1 MRRILFVAGLVALA
15 GVQGPTV
22 LRAQEAEAAG
32 GEQVASIGRKA
43 LEEFVCEYPPVE
55 ELGEDTD
62 FDESELP
69 IELTGGRVLPGEGD
83 DDDSADDDEEFMEEV
98 DEAEIQAWR
107 DAAQRFSARAGEFA
121 DEVNRIIRRNYEDEV
136 KELRDGYDRLLGDAE
151 LEERRLRKLA
161 IEAHEK
167 FVKAHASSPYTARRM
182 FRLAELY
189 FEQSEEDF
197 LNEFE
202 EYQDLADQFD
212 AGKVEFLPEPPQ
224 KDYRRS
230 IALYKRII
238 RDFPQYTDLGAVYY
252 MMGYCYSDDAS
263 RHLDPE
269 RAEQTYRAMLDNVP
283 VSVYRAQAY
292 FRLGDLYFEENQT
305 RRALAYYNEILNEFD
320 RKEADSALEPEDE
333 RLYELALYKVAWAY
347 YKIDDLPVAIEKF
360 VELIDWAERKEA
372 RTGKATDLKGESIRY
387 LAVSFAD
394 QAGEMDVS
402 PIEYAGRLL
411 TRLGERPWSYGVLK
425 ELAGILKDQAR
436 FEEAVKAYLFLQER
450 YPLSPD
456 GPEFQNNVIVLYNNL
471 AVPDRDAA
479 AAARVTLTNQYGFD
493 SPWHAANKNNKD
505 AIAKATQYIL
515 ESLQW
520 VALTY
525 HAKAQETAEPMDYVL
540 AARKYEEYLERYPFA
555 KNAYELSYNLA
566 DCYFWIGGQVFTDNS
581 GVTAV
586 GWERAID
593 QYSRLFGFPE
603 TEFRQDA
610 ILGIMFSLNYLW
622 KEREGD
628 VKAKPAALANVQ
640 PQLGEQVDFSKLPL
654 STLTERYVRSVRW
667 VQREVPDYPD
677 LAVVLYDLAEIYFYN
692 NYLRRAR
699 AISEEI
705 IANYPET
712 DFASFAA
719 GLIVDSHRYTGDLRK
734 MRAATERFAAMT
746 LGEDPDLAAS
756 RNETF
761 AALARGSLFKEGEL
775 AYNGD
780 NYSCALHAFMDYY
793 DQYGA
798 EGTDEDMKN
807 IDLVVYN
814 LAQSFSK
821 LGKTDASNRYF
832 ELLLE
837 RFPRSV
843 QAPATFWKMASNY
856 ERVLELE
863 KAVGYYED
871 ILSYHREHEDA
882 ANALYNA
889 AFLKVGLKR
898 FDEAASAYESYH
910 DDYTD
915 KEDAKDILFRAAETF
930 ETAEDIKSARRV
942 YKKWL
947 KLYGEEDAD
956 RWVET
961 QRKLADYAL
970 AAGKRRE
977 AEKIVQLIYD
987 SYENIKADLG
997 GIGLRISADIAFQP
1011 LLAEFTEYEK
1021 LQFPNTKDQ
1030 EELQEVL
1037 AQKLEWN
1044 KKIAADLDGFV
1055 VEFADFEWQSAALY
1069 YKALSFKRH
1078 GESWLQAPVPYDPDD
1093 PDEEEY
1099 FYIYMDQL
1107 SARAEPFEQTAVTLF
1122 ETVVDFAK
1130 QKKRHNK
1137 WVDEALKELSRT
1149 DPNTYPVPKPERSSV
1164 IPSDVFTLPPLIE
1177 EVPELSM
1184 RSDDQLQPR
1193 LARTE
1198 LP

>member
-1 MRRILFVAGLVALA
+1 
-15 GVQGPTV
+15 V
-22 LRAQEAEAAG
+22 LWAQADEAD
-32 GEQVASIGRKA
+32 GESRVASIGRKA
-43 LEEFVCEYPPVE
+43 ASEFVCEYPPVE
-55 ELGEDTD
+55 DPGDDTD
-62 FDESELP
+62 FDETELP
-69 IELTGGRVLPGEGD
+69 IEVAEGAVGD
-83 DDDSADDDEEFMEEV
+83 DDDSADDSDLMATELEEV

-107 DAAQRFSARAGEFA
+107 EAAKRFSDRA
-121 DEVNRIIRRNYEDEV
+121 DEFSGEVARMIRRNYEDEV
-136 KELRDGYDRLLGDAE
+136 KELRQGYDRLLEDSDA
-151 LEERRLRKLA
+151 EERRLRKLA

-167 FVKAHASSPYTARRM
+167 FVKAHPDTPYTARRT

-189 FEQSEEDF
+189 FEQAEEDF

-202 EYQDLADQFD
+202 TYQDLADQFD

-224 KDYRRS
+224 KDYRKS

-238 RDFPQYTDLGAVYY
+238 RDFPDYAELGAVYY

-269 RAEQTYRAMLDNVP
+269 RAEQTYLSMLENVP
-283 VSVYRAQAY
+283 VSGYRAQAY

-320 RKEADSALEPEDE
+320 RQEANAELRNEDE

-347 YKIDDLPVAIEKF
+347 YKVDDLPVAIEKF
-360 VELIDWAERKEA
+360 IELIDWAERKEA
-372 RTGKATDLKGESIRY
+372 RTGKVTDLKGESIRY

-394 QAGEMDVS
+394 QAVEMDVS

-411 TRLGERPWSYGVLK
+411 GRLGERPWSYGVLK

-436 FEEAVKAYLFLQER
+436 FEEAISAYLFLQDR

-479 AAARVTLTNQYGFD
+479 ASARVALTNRYGFD

-505 AIAKATQYIL
+505 AIAKATEYIL
-515 ESLQW
+515 DSLQW

-525 HAKAQETAEPMDYVL
+525 HAKAQETGEPMDYVL

-566 DCYFWIGGQVFTDNS
+566 DCYFWIGGQTFTDNRGVS
-581 GVTAV
+581 GV

-610 ILGIMFSLNYLW
+610 VLGIMFSLNFLW

-628 VKAKPAALANVQ
+628 VKSKPAALANIQ
-640 PQLGEQVDFSKLPL
+640 PQLGEQVAFGKLAL
-654 STLTERYVRSVRW
+654 SNLTQRYIRSVRW

-705 IANYPET
+705 IASYPET
-712 DFASFAA
+712 DFASFSA
-719 GLIVDSHRYTGDLRK
+719 GLIVDSYRYTGDLRA
-734 MRAATERFAAMT
+734 MRDATERFASMT
-746 LGEDPDLAAS
+746 LGEDPELAAS

-761 AALARGSLFKEGEL
+761 AALARGSLFKEGEV
-775 AYNGD
+775 AYNGE
-780 NYSCALHAFMDYY
+780 NFSCALHAFMDYY

-837 RFPRSV
+837 RFPHSA

-871 ILSYHREHEDA
+871 ILSYHPGHEDA
-882 ANALYNA
+882 SNALYNA
-889 AFLKVGLKR
+889 AFLKVGLKK
-898 FDEAASAYESYH
+898 FAEAAVAYERYH
-910 DDYTD
+910 DDYPD
-915 KEDAKDILFRAAETF
+915 KEDSKDILFRTAETF
-930 ETAEDIKSARRV
+930 ETAEDKKSARRV

-987 SYENIKADLG
+987 SYQTIKPDLG

-1011 LLAEFTEYEK
+1011 LLAEFGEYEK

-1044 KKIAADLDGFV
+1044 KKLAADLDSYV
-1055 VEFADFEWQSAALY
+1055 VEFPDFEWQSAALY

-1164 IPSDVFTLPPLIE
+1164 IPSDVFTLPPLVE
-1177 EVPELSM
+1177 EIPELSM
-1184 RSDDQLQPR
+1184 KSGVGAHSRM
-1193 LARTE
+1193 ARAE
-1198 LP
+1198 GR